1 MDSRHLSTIADD
13 AKRRDDLETWR
24 WALRG
29 NYWYTQMMAA
39 ETHRT
44 AVMSALA
51 RCGPALSSTRGGRDE
66 EDEDEEKEEEG
77 VEEAPGAGGAGGA
90 GGADAPA
97 SEAFMSQPTE
107 PELTLL

>member
-51 RCGPALSSTRGGRDE
+51 RRGPALSSTRGGLDE
-66 EDEDEEKEEEG
+66 EDEDEEKEG
-77 VEEAPGAGGAGGA
+77 VEEAPDAGGARGA